1 MSKLEKLFSVKNEY
15 SGTSKRKIVNCL
27 GLKIKFKSGVSKPAY
42 NYNAIHYVI
51 AMLKEYGI
59 RNIVTS
65 PGTQNAGFAML
76 VQDDNFFN
84 CYSVVDERSAAY
96 VATGIA
102 YETQEPVVI
111 TCTGATAS
119 RNYMSALTEA
129 YYKKL
134 PIIAL
139 TFYEYIN
146 NAFSNSPQFIDRSVS
161 QNDIKTIDV
170 ALPGIQSPEEKSR
183 CLTYLNAALSTAKYK
198 HEPVHI
204 DCPSKVDINM
214 IKTKYPLPT
223 DVWSTEFIYE
233 KFDKHCGEFNKKNVA
248 LFIGQHNKFD
258 KEYENV
264 ISEFAQHYNAPVFC
278 DHTSNYKG
286 KNKFMIN
293 DYTLFSP
300 NRVSPDILIDL
311 GGISCDYTTN
321 PIFDKAL
328 KWKVSKED
336 KFITRK
342 NYRTTK
348 IFVGLEK
355 NILKAMISKDVK
367 SNNYIEI
374 LRKNSKKFSDIDSLP
389 LSLPFIAYHLSK
401 NIPNNSVL
409 HLGILNS
416 LRSMNFFD
424 LDDSIQVNANVGGF
438 GIDGALSTLVG
449 QSYVQKNKLNFALI
463 GDLAFFYDMN
473 SLGIRD
479 IKNNIRIL
487 LVNNN
492 EGCEMEFGPWKPISD
507 DREGKVSKYVCAQGH
522 YKNGAK
528 NWAESCGFKY
538 MSANTKE
545 NLLEQFYSFC
555 NDKCDKPIIFEV
567 FTKMQDEKRAQEI
580 IRRMK

>member
-1 MSKLEKLFSVKNEY
+1 MSYLEHLFSIKNTY
-15 SGTSKRKIVNCL
+15 DGTKKRKIINCL
-27 GLKIKFKSGVSKPAY
+27 GVKIKLKSDSFKPSY
-42 NYNAIHYVI
+42 NYNTIHYVI
-51 AMLKEYGI
+51 AMLKKYGI

-76 VQDDNFFN
+76 VQDDDFFN

-134 PIIAL
+134 PVIAL
-139 TFYEYIN
+139 TFYDYIN
-146 NAFSNSPQFIDRSVS
+146 NVFSNSPQFIDRSVS

-170 ALPGIQSPEEKSR
+170 TLPQIIRPSDKSR
-183 CLTYLNAALSTAKYK
+183 CLTYLNAAFSTAKYK
-198 HEPVHI
+198 SEPVHI
-204 DCPSKVDINM
+204 DCPSKIDIDM
-214 IKTKYPLPT
+214 IKTKYPLPE
-223 DVWSTEFIYE
+223 DVWATEFIYE
-233 KFDKHCGEFNKKNVA
+233 NFKNYSKYLNNKNIA
-248 LFIGQHNKFD
+248 IFIGQHNKFA
-258 KEYENV
+258 KEYEDA

-293 DYTLFSP
+293 DFTLFSAEKI
-300 NRVSPDILIDL
+300 SPDILIDL

-328 KWKVSKED
+328 RWKISKED
-336 KFITRK
+336 KFEARR
-342 NYRTTK
+342 NYRIAK

-355 NILKAMISKDVK
+355 NILKEMISKDVK
-367 SNNYIEI
+367 SKNYIAK
-374 LRKNSKKFSDIDSLP
+374 LRENTEKFTDIDSLP

-401 NIPNNSVL
+401 KIPNNSIL

-416 LRSMNFFD
+416 LRSMNFFE
-424 LDDSIQVNANVGGF
+424 LDNSIQVNANVGGF

-449 QSYVQKNKLNFALI
+449 QSYVQKDKLNFALI

-507 DREGKVSKYVCAQGH
+507 LNEGTVSKFVCAHGH
-522 YKNGAK
+522 HKSGAK
-528 NWAESCGFKY
+528 NWAEACGFKY
-538 MSANTKE
+538 MLANTKE
-545 NLLEQFYSFC
+545 SLLEQFASFC
-555 NDKCDKPIIFEV
+555 NDKCEQPIIFEV
-567 FTKMQDEKRAQEI
+567 FTTMQDDKRAQEI
-580 IRRMK
+580 VRKMK